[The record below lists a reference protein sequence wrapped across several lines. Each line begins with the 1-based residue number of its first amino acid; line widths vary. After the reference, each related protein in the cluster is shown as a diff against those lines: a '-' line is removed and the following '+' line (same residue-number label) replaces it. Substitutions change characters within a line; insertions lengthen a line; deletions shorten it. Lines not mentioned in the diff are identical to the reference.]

1 LEVEQGYMAAR
12 PPVAVA
18 EDVDTASAEIDPA
31 RPQKNGKNLGIFP
44 EERAGSS
51 EFCAAR
57 RLDLS

>member
-1 LEVEQGYMAAR
+1 MAAR